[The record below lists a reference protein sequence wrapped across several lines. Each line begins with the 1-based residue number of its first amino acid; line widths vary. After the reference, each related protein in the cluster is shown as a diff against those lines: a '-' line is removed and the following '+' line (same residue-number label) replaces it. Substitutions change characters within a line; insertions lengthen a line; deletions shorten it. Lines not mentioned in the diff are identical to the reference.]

1 LAEAEIELAW
11 CAAEEEKCQKGQIPR
26 FKSKFLAIRIVI
38 YMKGFGYIEKMGL
51 IRQEKCRWATKT
63 RGFLREIA
71 IKEG

>member
-1 LAEAEIELAW
+1 
-11 CAAEEEKCQKGQIPR
+11 
-26 FKSKFLAIRIVI
+26 
-38 YMKGFGYIEKMGL
+38 MKGFGYIEKMGL